1 MADGITPN
9 AALAIITPTRNNWA
23 DAANNNFKI
32 LDAIVGSY
40 FVVNA
45 LRGIWE
51 NSTAYAVND
60 SVIDSV
66 GGTVWRC
73 LVAHTS
79 AAIPAVFSDQRVA
92 HPTYWS
98 TYTSP
103 ARSRGVWLTATSY
116 AVNDFVVNGSQYA
129 ICLITHTSGT
139 RATDVTAGKWSV
151 LADCTTPVADDAA
164 RAASALVSA
173 GNASTS
179 ETNAAAS
186 ASTATTGASTATT
199 QAGIATAQA
208 VIATTQAGIATTQA
222 GLAATAKT
230 NAETAETNAET
241 AETNA
246 ETAETNAAASAA
258 LAASLAAGVLGTSTS
273 SVLIGTGSK
282 SFTTQTGK
290 QFNAG
295 QYVTITDQADVNNLM
310 WGTVTSYNSGTGAL
324 VVDVDVTT
332 GAGTIA
338 AWNISIS
345 GAQGTGVTAIVT
357 ASGGLFVNSNTITAD
372 YTVATGYNAMS
383 TGPITIA
390 SGITVTVSA
399 GSRWAVL

>member
-1 MADGITPN
+1 MTDTITPN
-9 AALAIITPTRNNWA
+9 AKLAVVEPTRRNWA
-23 DAANNNFKI
+23 DAMNRNMVL

-40 FVVNA
+40 FVVNS
-45 LRGIWE
+45 LQGVWE
-51 NSTAYAVND
+51 NSTVYAVAD
-60 SVIDSV
+60 SVVDPATGV
-66 GGTVWRC
+66 VWQC

-79 AAIPAVFSDQRVA
+79 PTIPTTFLAERTA
-92 HPTYWS
+92 HPTYWGAYS
-98 TYTSP
+98 SP
-103 ARSRGVWLTATSY
+103 ARQRGTWLPSTAYS
-116 AVNDFVVNGSQYA
+116 VDDFVIYQNQYA
-129 ICLITHTSGT
+129 ICISTHVSGAVF
-139 RATDVTAGKWSV
+139 ATDVAAGKWSV
-151 LADCTTPVADDAA
+151 LVDMTPALNAA
-164 RAASALVSA
+164 IAAAASAAAALVSEN
-173 GNASTS
+173 NAATAETNAETA

-186 ASTATTGASTATT
+186 AST
-199 QAGIATAQA
+199 
-208 VIATTQAGIATTQA
+208 ATTQAGIATTQA

-230 NAETAETNAET
+230 AAETAETNAET

-258 LAASLAAGVLGTSTS
+258 LAALLAAGVLGTSTS

-290 QFNAG
+290 QFAAG

-324 VVDVDVTT
+324 VVGVDVTT

-345 GAQGTGVTAIVT
+345 GARGTGVTAIVT
-357 ASGGLFVNSNTITAD
+357 ASGGLFVNGNTIDAD

-390 SGITVTVSA
+390 SGVTVTVAA
-399 GSRWAVL
+399 GSRWVIL